1 MQRIG
6 LMPGFPSP
14 KEHGNEANLSTFR
27 GAPQAHARLPR
38 AHAYARRARSDP
50 RAPREGAR
58 PSRHLTL
65 TSGRERLRL
74 RSSQRLGAA
83 QVSAVLKSGR
93 LARSTRLY
101 LYRLPNEFGRPRLAL
116 IVPKRFAARAVVR
129 NRIRRLAREAFRLA
143 QVAIGGQ
150 DCVVRLVKVP
160 GEPPITLGELA
171 GLFRR
176 GANG

>member
-1 MQRIG
+1 
-6 LMPGFPSP
+6 
-14 KEHGNEANLSTFR
+14 
-27 GAPQAHARLPR
+27 
-38 AHAYARRARSDP
+38 
-50 RAPREGAR
+50 
-58 PSRHLTL
+58 
-65 TSGRERLRL
+65 LRL

-101 LYRLPNEFGRPRLAL
+101 LYRLPNAFGRPRLAL

-143 QVAIGGQ
+143 QAAIGAQ

-160 GEPPITLGELA
+160 GDPPITLGEFE

>member
-6 LMPGFPSP
+6 LMPGFPSR
-14 KEHGNEANLSTFR
+14 KEYGNEANLSTLC
-27 GAPQAHARLPR
+27 GAPQTHARLSRP
-38 AHAYARRARSDP
+38 HAYARRARGDSS
-50 RAPREGAR
+50 APREGAR

-65 TSGRERLRL
+65 TPGRERLRL

-116 IVPKRFAARAVVR
+116 IVPKRLAASAVVR

-143 QVAIGGQ
+143 QAAIGAQ

-160 GEPPITLGELA
+160 GEVPITLGELE

-176 GANG
+176 GSNG

>member
-1 MQRIG
+1 
-6 LMPGFPSP
+6 
-14 KEHGNEANLSTFR
+14 
-27 GAPQAHARLPR
+27 
-38 AHAYARRARSDP
+38 
-50 RAPREGAR
+50 
-58 PSRHLTL
+58 
-65 TSGRERLRL
+65 LRL

-116 IVPKRFAARAVVR
+116 IVPKRLASSAVVR

-143 QVAIGGQ
+143 QAAIGAQ

-160 GEPPITLGELA
+160 GEAPITLGELD

>member
-6 LMPGFPSP
+6 LMPGFLSP
-14 KEHGNEANLSTFR
+14 KEQGNEANLSTLG
-27 GAPQAHARLPR
+27 GAPQAHAWLPG
-38 AHAYARRARSDP
+38 AHAYARRARSDSC
-50 RAPREGAR
+50 ASREGAH

-65 TSGRERLRL
+65 TPGRERLRL
-74 RSSQRLGAA
+74 RPSQRLGAA

-116 IVPKRFAARAVVR
+116 IVPKRFAASAVVR

-143 QVAIGGQ
+143 QVAIGAQ

-160 GEPPITLGELA
+160 GEAPITLGEFE
-171 GLFRR
+171 GLYRR

>member
-1 MQRIG
+1 M
-6 LMPGFPSP
+6 LGFPSP
-14 KEHGNEANLSTFR
+14 KEHGNEANLSTL
-27 GAPQAHARLPR
+27 GSAPQAYARLSR
-38 AHAYARRARSDP
+38 AHAHARRARGNSC
-50 RAPREGAR
+50 APREGAR

-65 TSGRERLRL
+65 TPGRERLRL

-101 LYRLPNEFGRPRLAL
+101 LYCLPNAFGRPRLAL
-116 IVPKRFAARAVVR
+116 IVPKRLAASAVVR

-143 QVAIGGQ
+143 QVGIGAQ

-160 GEPPITLGELA
+160 GEVPITLAEFE

>member
-1 MQRIG
+1 M
-6 LMPGFPSP
+6 
-14 KEHGNEANLSTFR
+14 
-27 GAPQAHARLPR
+27 
-38 AHAYARRARSDP
+38 
-50 RAPREGAR
+50 
-58 PSRHLTL
+58 
-65 TSGRERLRL
+65 
-74 RSSQRLGAA
+74 
-83 QVSAVLKSGR
+83 LKSGR

-116 IVPKRFAARAVVR
+116 IVPKRFVASAVMR

-143 QVAIGGQ
+143 RVAIGAQ

-160 GEPPITLGELA
+160 GEAPITLGELE

>member
-1 MQRIG
+1 
-6 LMPGFPSP
+6 
-14 KEHGNEANLSTFR
+14 
-27 GAPQAHARLPR
+27 
-38 AHAYARRARSDP
+38 
-50 RAPREGAR
+50 
-58 PSRHLTL
+58 
-65 TSGRERLRL
+65 LRL
-74 RSSQRLGAA
+74 HPSQRLGAA

-101 LYRLPNEFGRPRLAL
+101 LYRLPNEFGRSRLAL
-116 IVPKRFAARAVVR
+116 IVPKRFAASAVVR

-143 QVAIGGQ
+143 QVEIGAQ

-160 GEPPITLGELA
+160 GEAPITLGELA

>member
-1 MQRIG
+1 
-6 LMPGFPSP
+6 
-14 KEHGNEANLSTFR
+14 
-27 GAPQAHARLPR
+27 
-38 AHAYARRARSDP
+38 
-50 RAPREGAR
+50 
-58 PSRHLTL
+58 
-65 TSGRERLRL
+65 LRL

-116 IVPKRFAARAVVR
+116 IVPKRLAARAVVR
-129 NRIRRLAREAFRLA
+129 NRIRRLAREAFRLG
-143 QVAIGGQ
+143 QVWIGAQ

-160 GEPPITLGELA
+160 GEVPITLAEFE